1 MKRAILLPL
10 ILVCLGAAC
19 ASPAA
24 RNSSPSTSGGP
35 AEPARTLAVA
45 SATEPKSLAAR
56 TIGQTATGGLIFARR
71 LFNADLA
78 LLDDQSNSYP
88 YLAEALPQLNTDSW
102 KLFPN
107 GEMETTYHLKPNL
120 TWHDGTPLTADDFVF
135 SWQVYAT
142 PDLGQASS
150 LPIKLIA
157 NVEAPDSRTVL
168 IHWAQP
174 FAAAGALQSLG
185 NNGPLGLPPLPR
197 SILGSSFESGAATLI
212 ANPYWTAGY
221 VGLGPY
227 HLDRWEP
234 GAFLEAS
241 AFDRHV
247 LGVPR
252 INRIK
257 LVFMLDSNVA
267 LASMLAREVQM
278 ASDNGL
284 PLAQTSSL
292 LRQWPAGS
300 AVMVPSYLSWLAA
313 HFQNRPD
320 FVSPPA
326 LRDVRVRRAL
336 AHAVDRDGINDSL
349 FESQLGIADT
359 MFPLTSDLGRAAA
372 AAATKYPFDLVRSA
386 QLMADAGFTRPA
398 AEPYLGPDGERL
410 TVEVRTGSASDVAT
424 QTALASG
431 WRQAGFEF
439 QEVVVPPAQSQDTRV
454 KASFPGLQVGLV
466 GVGEAAIDG
475 MGSANIPGPS
485 NQWRGRA
492 WDG

>member
-1 MKRAILLPL
+1 
-10 ILVCLGAAC
+10 
-19 ASPAA
+19 
-24 RNSSPSTSGGP
+24 
-35 AEPARTLAVA
+35 
-45 SATEPKSLAAR
+45 
-56 TIGQTATGGLIFARR
+56 
-71 LFNADLA
+71 
-78 LLDDQSNSYP
+78 
-88 YLAEALPQLNTDSW
+88 
-102 KLFPN
+102 
-107 GEMETTYHLKPNL
+107 
-120 TWHDGTPLTADDFVF
+120 
-135 SWQVYAT
+135 
-142 PDLGQASS
+142 
-150 LPIKLIA
+150 
-157 NVEAPDSRTVL
+157 
-168 IHWAQP
+168 
-174 FAAAGALQSLG
+174 
-185 NNGPLGLPPLPR
+185 
-197 SILGSSFESGAATLI
+197 
-212 ANPYWTAGY
+212 

-492 WDG
+492 WDGLSNPELDRLVEAFPIALDPLERTQVAVDIVKIYSRELPALSLFHNVTPWVFTSEVKGPNLRPADSNPSWNIYEWELAGTYRS